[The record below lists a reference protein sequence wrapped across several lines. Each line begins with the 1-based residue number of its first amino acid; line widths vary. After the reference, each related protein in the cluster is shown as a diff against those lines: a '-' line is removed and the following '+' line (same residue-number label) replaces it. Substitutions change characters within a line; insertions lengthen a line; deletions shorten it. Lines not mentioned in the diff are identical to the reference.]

1 MWAVIIAKCIG
12 GTPMWSVRGSYHEIY
27 RIGDFAQEIKI
38 AQKNYFAL
46 WQSQAR
52 EITGALE
59 VPFYRDHQY
68 HSFGQTHMLHPTS
81 SSCDCGGFIQ
91 CNVTLEA
98 RVIYCDT
105 QKRENELLLP
115 PNDAS
120 APWMFFLNFFYLPRL
135 LLRFHGQF
143 HFHFHTHDFFLFGWR
158 DSMKEKK
165 IQLDCPRVAWMR
177 DPPPYVCVRREFFLY
192 FWDALCFLL
201 IFMRK

>member
-38 AQKNYFAL
+38 AQNYYYTSA
-46 WQSQAR
+46 SH
-52 EITGALE
+52 
-59 VPFYRDHQY
+59 HQY

-143 HFHFHTHDFFLFGWR
+143 HFHFHTHDFFSLR
-158 DSMKEKK
+158 MERQHERKK
-165 IQLDCPRVAWMR
+165 SN
-177 DPPPYVCVRREFFLY
+177 
-192 FWDALCFLL
+192 
-201 IFMRK
+201 